1 MATSK
6 PTLGSALEKITK
18 DHLECSICKEAY
30 RQPKILDCVHS
41 FCENCLDE
49 YHTTKYKDA
58 VMIPC
63 PLCRRETQLPTMGV
77 PGLKTNFYLI
87 GIVEEITLQQRL
99 VSSSGNTKLTCEL
112 CNEGNEATHRCLDC
126 PMDVCGNCYK
136 MHQKIPAS
144 SNHTIATLEDF
155 IQGKVAIKKTKQKR
169 HPECQTHE
177 GEVTR
182 FYCVTCDKLICRD
195 CTVLDHC
202 KPQHEYI
209 DCNQASST
217 YKQSLAQFFTPLE
230 GVLMKLEQSLATAST
245 MKDKLGITV
254 ERTMTEVKNRADEI
268 RAEVTAQES
277 RIIDEIKN
285 LHKDRGRKL
294 DEYEQTVSVI
304 SQQIQHSLETAKDVT
319 NNSSDPDFLALY
331 PTISKDLKFL
341 SSQSLPEID
350 HKLCH
355 LRFKESQRVG
365 DINLGKVELQEPKW
379 ELCGKFG
386 KQGSGPGEFNL
397 AWDIDACEPGDEIAV
412 ADYINKRV
420 VICSTQGHQ
429 KRTIPIQ
436 GSKFLMYTLCI
447 Q

>member
-18 DHLECSICKEAY
+18 DHCECSICKEAY

-87 GIVEEITLQQRL
+87 GLVEEITLQQRL
-99 VSSSGNTKLTCEL
+99 VSSSDNTKLTCEL
-112 CNEGNEATHRCLDC
+112 CNEGNEATHRCL
-126 PMDVCGNCYK
+126 NCAQNICNNCRDI
-136 MHQKIPAS
+136 HSRIAALS
-144 SNHTIATLEDF
+144 SHTMATLEDF
-155 IQGKVAIKKTKQKR
+155 IQGKVAIKETKQKR
-169 HPECQTHE
+169 QTECQTHE
-177 GEVTR
+177 GEVAW
-182 FYCVTCDKLICRD
+182 FYCVTCDKLICQI

-217 YKQSLAQFFTPLE
+217 YKQSLAQLFTPLE
-230 GVLMKLEQSLATAST
+230 GVLKKLEQSLANAST
-245 MKDKLGITV
+245 MKDEVGITV

-285 LHKDRGRKL
+285 LHKVFGSKL
-294 DEYEQTVSVI
+294 DEYEQTVGVI

-341 SSQSLPEID
+341 SSQSLPTID
-350 HKLCH
+350 RKLCH

-379 ELCGKFG
+379 ELCGEFG
-386 KQGSGPGEFNL
+386 KQGSGPGEFSL
-397 AWDIDACEPGDEIAV
+397 AWGIDVCQPGDEIAV
-412 ADYINKRV
+412 ADCDNMRV

-436 GSKFLMYTLCI
+436 GCKFLMYTLCI